1 MDFDL
6 ASSRAIL
13 ARTPA
18 TLATLLRDLPDPWV
32 RENEGP
38 CTWSVFDVIG
48 HLIHGER
55 TDWIPRARIILEHGD
70 SRPFEPFDRFAQLE
84 ANSGASLAEL
94 LARFAALRAENLVM
108 LDSLG
113 LTPAKLALPGRH
125 PELGAV
131 TLGQL
136 LSTWVVHDLNHLAQ
150 IARVMA
156 KRYADAVG
164 PWSAYLGILKK

>member
-1 MDFDL
+1 MEFDL

-18 TLATLLRDLPDPWV
+18 TLATLVHDLPDSWIK
-32 RENEGP
+32 ENEGP
-38 CTWSVFDVIG
+38 GTWSVFDVVG

-70 SRPFEPFDRFAQLE
+70 ARAFEPFDRFAQL
-84 ANSGASLAEL
+84 AQKKSAPLAEL
-94 LARFAALRAENLVM
+94 LDRFAALRAENLVAF
-108 LDSLG
+108 DSFG
-113 LTPAKLALPGRH
+113 ITPAKLALPGLH

-136 LSTWVVHDLNHLAQ
+136 LSTWVVHDLNHLGQ
-150 IARVMA
+150 VARVMA

-164 PWSAYLGILKK
+164 PWTAYLGILKR

>member
-18 TLATLLRDLPDPWV
+18 TLTTLVRDLPDAWV
-32 RENEGP
+32 KENEGP
-38 CTWSVFDVIG
+38 GTWSVFDVVG
-48 HLIHGER
+48 HLVHGER

-70 SRPFEPFDRFAQLE
+70 ARAFEPFDRFAQL
-84 ANSGASLAEL
+84 ATSKDTPLAEL
-94 LARFAALRAENLVM
+94 LDRFAALRAESLAA
-108 LDSLG
+108 LDGLE

-131 TLGQL
+131 TLAQL
-136 LSTWVVHDLNHLAQ
+136 LSTWVVHDLNHVGQAV
-150 IARVMA
+150 RVMA

-164 PWSAYLGILKK
+164 PWTAYLGILKK